1 MTSNMIVTIDGPA
14 GSGKSTVARQLANR
28 LGVRFLDTGA
38 MYRAIAL
45 AVLNAN
51 VDEGNEAEVK
61 ALANQVEIQFDEDQ
75 LLLNGQDATA
85 EIRRSDVTA
94 ISSVVAANPAVRK
107 RLVELQRAVGEAGS
121 LVTEGRDQGS
131 VVFPNAEFK
140 FFLTANLDVR
150 ARRRHIELVGKGSN
164 LTLSTVKSQLSQRDD
179 RDETRIH
186 APLKPADDATQIDTS
201 HYTIAQ
207 VVDLLCDT
215 VTANSNSQPETDS
228 PTASQR
234 TEDGSPSL

>member
-1 MTSNMIVTIDGPA
+1 MIVTIDGPA
-14 GSGKSTVARQLANR
+14 GSGKSTVARQLAIR

-45 AVLNAN
+45 AVLNADI
-51 VDEGNEAEVK
+51 DEDNEADVT
-61 ALANQVEIQFDEDQ
+61 ALAAKVKIQFEDDR
-75 LLLNGQDATA
+75 LLLDGQDATA

-94 ISSVVAANPAVRK
+94 ISSVVAANPTVRK
-107 RLVELQRAVGEAGS
+107 RLVELQRQVGDAGS

-131 VVFPNAEFK
+131 VVFPQAKFK

-150 ARRRHIELVGKGSN
+150 ARRRHKELVGKGSK

-186 APLKPADDATQIDTS
+186 APLKPAEDAQQIDTS

-215 VTANSNSQPETDS
+215 VKGNERGSQAASVPAIQTDG
-228 PTASQR
+228 PAT
-234 TEDGSPSL
+234 T